1 MNDNKKSFHYY
12 NYIKKII
19 NEMESKE
26 EFNKITLKKLNLLI
40 N

>member
-1 MNDNKKSFHYY
+1 MNDDKKSFHYY

-19 NEMESKE
+19 NDLESIE
-26 EFNKITLKKLNLLI
+26 VFNKITLKNLYLLI